1 MFMKCGGCETWSL
14 TLLEEHCLWNTVGP
28 KREEVA
34 EYWRRMISEEL
45 RNLYC
50 SHYIMKVL
58 KSRRVKWAGYVA
70 VMWERGNTYRI

>member
-1 MFMKCGGCETWSL
+1 M
-14 TLLEEHCLWNTVGP
+14 EEHCLWNTVGP

-34 EYWRRMISEEL
+34 EYWRRKISEEL
-45 RNLYC
+45 SNLYC

>member
-1 MFMKCGGCETWSL
+1 MKCGGCETWSL
-14 TLLEEHCLWNTVGP
+14 TLLEEHWLWNTVGP

-34 EYWRRMISEEL
+34 ECWRRMISEEL